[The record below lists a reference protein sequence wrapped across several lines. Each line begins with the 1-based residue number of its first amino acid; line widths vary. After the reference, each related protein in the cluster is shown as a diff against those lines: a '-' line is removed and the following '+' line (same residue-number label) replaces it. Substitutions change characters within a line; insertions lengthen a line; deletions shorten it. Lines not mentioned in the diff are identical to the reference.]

1 MNKLRVVLDTNIL
14 LVSLPSKSKYRLIF
28 DRLITSGFELYITN
42 EIISEYIEIIGNKTT
57 GTIALNVI
65 ELLLNI
71 ENVNKT
77 EVYFRWGLI
86 NVDNDDNKF
95 VDCAIASNAD
105 FIVTND
111 KHFNVLKAIKFPK
124 VKVVSID
131 KFMDFLLKESK

>member
-1 MNKLRVVLDTNIL
+1 MNKLKIVLDTNIL

-28 DRLITSGFELYITN
+28 DSLISSEFELFITN

-57 GTIALNVI
+57 STIALNVI
-65 ELLLNI
+65 ELLLNL

-77 EVYFRWGLI
+77 EVYYKWGLI
-86 NVDNDDNKF
+86 EVDNDDNKF

-105 FIVTND
+105 FIVTSD
-111 KHFNVLKAIKFPK
+111 KHFNVLKKIEFPR

-131 KFMDFLLKESK
+131 EFMDFLLKKSK